1 MEAKSCLVTERRA
14 GWQNKGWTDQDHLG
28 DSCLFFQSCCNGPSW
43 KSRWTPINQPVRTCS
58 MLTLCSPL
66 MSLWAIC
73 SQWPESWRL
82 GPQLGNKAMGAWLS
96 VTAEGTLKRSGCR
109 APAPP
114 ALLGQEP
121 QSWLLPAMFEEWV
134 WLRAAEL
141 EGNCLSQDE
150 QLADKPRRSLREKRK
165 PMHWILKTAISYTN
179 VLSERE

>member
-1 MEAKSCLVTERRA
+1 MEAKPCLVTERRA

-43 KSRWTPINQPVRTCS
+43 KSRWTLINQPVRTCS

-96 VTAEGTLKRSGCR
+96 VTAEGTLKRPGCR

-121 QSWLLPAMFEEWV
+121 PDFSQLCSKNESGSELPSWRETVFPRTSGWQI
-134 WLRAAEL
+134 
-141 EGNCLSQDE
+141 SQGG
-150 QLADKPRRSLREKRK
+150 
-165 PMHWILKTAISYTN
+165 
-179 VLSERE
+179 V